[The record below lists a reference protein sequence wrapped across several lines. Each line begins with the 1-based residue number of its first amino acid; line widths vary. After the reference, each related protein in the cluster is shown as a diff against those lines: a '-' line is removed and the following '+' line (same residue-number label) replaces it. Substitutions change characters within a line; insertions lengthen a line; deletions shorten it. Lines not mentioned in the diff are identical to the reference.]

1 MTHDEARDM
10 LADYLGGELDDAPR
24 QRFENYLAGDAE
36 LAAEVES
43 LRGAL
48 AAMRALDMPGAAP
61 AMPEKRA
68 DFSRSAARTVLR
80 YAAVIIFA
88 FGAGYVTRNAASGP
102 PDGIPSA
109 IVQPGPKARDAA
121 KSWETRVAIA
131 YARQPGRSGLARAL
145 IALSH
150 ATREP

>member
-10 LADYLGGELDDAPR
+10 LADYLGGELDDAR
-24 QRFENYLAGDAE
+24 RRRFENYLAGDPE

-48 AAMRALDMPGAAP
+48 AALRALDAPYAA
-61 AMPEKRA
+61 EKQA
-68 DFSRSAARTVLR
+68 GSSRSPIPILLR

-88 FGAGYVTRNAASGP
+88 FGAGYLARNVTSGP
-102 PDGIPSA
+102 SDSA
-109 IVQPGPKARDAA
+109 PPGIVQPTPKARDAA
-121 KSWETRVAIA
+121 KVWGTRVVTA

-145 IALSH
+145 IALSR